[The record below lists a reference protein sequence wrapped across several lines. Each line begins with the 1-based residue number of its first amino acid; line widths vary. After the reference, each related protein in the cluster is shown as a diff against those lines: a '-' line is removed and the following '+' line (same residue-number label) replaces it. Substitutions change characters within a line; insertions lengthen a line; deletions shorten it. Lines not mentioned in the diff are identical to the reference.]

1 MKSKENL
8 SFAVIGLGAFGSKLA
23 HTLAEEGAHVIAVD
37 NNMDHLDEL
46 KDKVTDTICF
56 DATDPELLREHGIT
70 EVDVGVVAIGEDFKP
85 VVLVAMELLSAG
97 VEEVYGRAG
106 SITEEKILNRIG
118 ITDVIH
124 PERQV
129 AERMGVS
136 LLRRGMKNIFEIGSE
151 LAVFEVETP
160 EAFVGYTLEDLK
172 LRSRFEINLITI
184 KRKVEEP
191 EDADKKSSEEGEEE
205 ELKDDKE
212 NYEPIGI
219 VAASTVIKQNDQLL
233 LVGTKENVDKMLD
246 VSS

>member
-8 SFAVIGLGAFGSKLA
+8 SFAVIGLGAFGSTLA

-97 VEEVYGRAG
+97 VKEVYGRAG
-106 SITEEKILNRIG
+106 SVTEEKILNRIG

-136 LLRRGMKNIFEIGSE
+136 LLRRGMRNIFEIGSE
-151 LAVFEVETP
+151 LAVFEVEAP
-160 EAFVGYTLEDLK
+160 EAFAGYSLEELK

-191 EDADKKSSEEGEEE
+191 EGTDKKSADETEEE
-205 ELKDDKE
+205 ELRDDE
-212 NYEPIGI
+212 NYEPIG
-219 VAASTVIKQNDQLL
+219 VVTASTVIKRNDQLL
-233 LVGTKENVDKMLD
+233 LVGTKENVDKMLE
-246 VSS
+246 VSG